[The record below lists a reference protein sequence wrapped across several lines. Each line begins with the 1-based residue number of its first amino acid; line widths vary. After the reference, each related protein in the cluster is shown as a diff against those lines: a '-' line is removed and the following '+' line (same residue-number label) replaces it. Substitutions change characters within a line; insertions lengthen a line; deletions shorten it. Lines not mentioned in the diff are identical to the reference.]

1 MLIFLLSPLH
11 GNEIERLLQSIPQQ
25 DREKIELLFTYF
37 VQCDNLGHVLFGKTK
52 SAAVATIPL
61 VCDYPL
67 VPPSVSTNPLCYQ
80 RQIKESWQVWQQYSH
95 KFYHPN
101 IIICQEHVR
110 SKQEAFLNLFFIH
123 KERLQ
128 KLLQEHH
135 QAFAEILGDHFSAK
149 AFIAKLE
156 KKKKLR
162 PLLRHDKKLMG
173 LILGFGKE
181 ASTTF
186 KQMRLGEQ
194 VAASFKVAGYKP
206 PGSQVIPVSFR
217 GDPNSSEVRALVD
230 GYTSEMATIERILKS
245 DAFLTTTLERFCAQP
260 QILKNQGPTPHQ

>member
-1 MLIFLLSPLH
+1 VRFFLTIFFLFYSVNA
-11 GNEIERLLQSIPQQ
+11 NEITKALQFIPQK
-25 DREKIELLFTYF
+25 DKEKIELLFTYF

-52 SAAVATIPL
+52 TAAVATIPL
-61 VCDYPL
+61 VCDFPL
-67 VPPSVSTNPLCYQ
+67 VPPFVSTTPLCYQ
-80 RQIKESWQVWQQYSH
+80 KQIKESWQVWQQYSY
-95 KFYHPN
+95 KFRHPN
-101 IIICQEHVR
+101 IIICLEHVR
-110 SKQEAFLNLFFIH
+110 LKQYAFLNIFFIH

-156 KKKKLR
+156 RKKKLR
-162 PLLRHDKKLMG
+162 PLLRHDEKLLG
-173 LILGFGKE
+173 LILGFGSE

-206 PGSQVIPVSFR
+206 AGSQITPVSFR

-230 GYTSEMATIERILKS
+230 SYTKEMATIERILKS
-245 DAFLTTTLERFCAQP
+245 DTFLITTLQ
-260 QILKNQGPTPHQ
+260 QLVYQNPTISN